1 MSRALNVGLD
11 ENTVKARCGAEHV
24 GISAMEALPGGGV
37 RLVCMSMDGAE
48 TMRRKFKAHLI
59 KGEVSRERHRPRT
72 PLW

>member
-11 ENTVKARCGAEHV
+11 ANTVKARCSAEAV

-48 TMRRKFKAHLI
+48 TMRRKFKSQLI
-59 KGEVSRERHRPRT
+59 KGEVSRERHRPRS

>member
-11 ENTVKARCGAEHV
+11 ENTVKARCSAEQV

-48 TMRRKFKAHLI
+48 TMRRKFKGQLI

-72 PLW
+72 SLW

>member
-11 ENTVKARCGAEHV
+11 ENTVKARCSAEEV
-24 GISAMEALPGGGV
+24 GISALEKLPGGGV
-37 RLVCMSMDGAE
+37 RLVCMSSDGAE
-48 TMRRKFKAHLI
+48 TMRKKFRTHLI